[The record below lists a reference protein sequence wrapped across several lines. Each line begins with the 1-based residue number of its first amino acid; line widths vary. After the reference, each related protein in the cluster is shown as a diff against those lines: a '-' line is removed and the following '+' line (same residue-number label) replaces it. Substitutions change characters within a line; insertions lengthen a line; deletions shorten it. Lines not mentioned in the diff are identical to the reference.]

1 MGHLASR
8 LGGEMRQPLTV
19 MRNAV
24 HLLKSNL
31 GSDLD
36 EKARRYFNLLLGSV
50 DEMDGIVAN
59 LGGLV
64 GTQIRDRR
72 VNSVD
77 ELVSLALLRV
87 HARPGVAIETA
98 LDPAAVLFGD
108 PTQLRLAL
116 TNIVNNSVQAIPRE
130 GLVRIVCQNVG
141 KETRVVI
148 SDNGPG
154 MTEEVRALAPQ
165 PLFTLSFHRVGIGLT
180 VAQRLVGA
188 CGGNLA
194 IESAPGAG
202 TTVTLTFPRYEG
214 P

>member
-8 LGGEMRQPLTV
+8 LAGEMRQPLSV

-24 HLLKSNL
+24 YLLKINL
-31 GSDLD
+31 GTGLD
-36 EKARRYFNLLLGSV
+36 EKAQRYLTLLLEGV

-59 LGGLV
+59 LGSLV
-64 GTQIRDRR
+64 GGQVPDRR
-72 VNSVD
+72 VTGVD
-77 ELVSLALLRV
+77 ELVAAALSRV
-87 HARPGVAIETA
+87 QTRPGVTIETA
-98 LDPAAVLFGD
+98 LDPDAVLFGD

-116 TNIVNNSVQAIPRE
+116 TNIINNSVQAITRE
-130 GLVRIVCQNVG
+130 GLVRIVCQNAG
-141 KETRVVI
+141 KETRVVV

-154 MTEEVRALAPQ
+154 MTEEVRALASQ
-165 PLFTLSFHRVGIGLT
+165 PLFTTSSHRVGIGLS

-202 TTVTLTFPRYEG
+202 TTITLTFPRYERL
-214 P
+214 